1 MIWLLAILSSYR
13 IHKRHTIL
21 QISVSNS
28 QTIECISWKNVF
40 IIVFRFCKLFQLLFK
55 LWMYFL
61 RVHCVFHARLQ
72 MLYMLWLRF
81 VVNLAMQGL
90 ARRGFWF
97 AIVLCSSALVVGI
110 WPSVKSEGMEVVCCF
125 QLISHRI
132 LNSDLILGFQYATMQ
147 WIWREPQLYWC
158 LCCARVKAN
167 DIMIWNCTFLPPKH
181 KANTLLRTFASRSKT
196 VTWYRVDPYWN
207 LWHHMKSKNC

>member
-21 QISVSNS
+21 QISVSQILKQLNVFRGKTCS
-28 QTIECISWKNVF
+28 LLSSGFANCCNYCSNCECISRKAPNV
-40 IIVFRFCKLFQLLFK
+40 
-55 LWMYFL
+55 
-61 RVHCVFHARLQ
+61 
-72 MLYMLWLRF
+72 MLWLRF

-97 AIVLCSSALVVGI
+97 AIVLCSSALVLGI

-147 WIWREPQLYWC
+147 WIWWEPQLCWC
-158 LCCARVKAN
+158 LCCAGVKAN
-167 DIMIWNCTFLPPKH
+167 DIMIWNRTFLHP
-181 KANTLLRTFASRSKT
+181 NTRRIHYYEHSQVALISVSWF
-196 VTWYRVDPYWN
+196 RVDPYWN
-207 LWHHMKSKNC
+207 LWHHMKSKNF